1 MVMAVYAHAGNNLLF
16 LLEPDRLMVPVS
28 SKFALGSISM
38 APKAG
43 LFETDVSE
51 LK

>member
-16 LLEPDRLMVPVS
+16 PLEPDRPTVPVA

-43 LFETDVSE
+43 LLEIDVSE